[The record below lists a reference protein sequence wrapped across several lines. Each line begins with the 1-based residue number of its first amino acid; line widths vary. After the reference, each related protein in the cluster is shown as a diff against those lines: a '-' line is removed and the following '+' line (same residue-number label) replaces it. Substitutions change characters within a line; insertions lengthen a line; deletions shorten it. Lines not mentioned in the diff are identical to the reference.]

1 MSILDAV
8 KRNSLFFELSDEEI
22 ETIISESDIIELEDR
37 APLVKDGET
46 GETLFIILSGV
57 AAVEKNGVELTKLRQ
72 GDIIGEFIL
81 LNELTRTA
89 DIFAHQEL
97 TVLSLKNSTVFE
109 LYRTNPKIFAILML
123 NLSRRLME
131 KLKYF
136 TGKTKELSHRIDE
149 LEAKEAA

>member
-8 KRNSLFFELSDEEI
+8 KRNSLFYELSDIEV
-22 ETIISESDIIELEDR
+22 ETIISESSIIELDDK
-37 APLVKDGET
+37 ANLVRDGEE
-46 GETLFIILSGV
+46 GETLFIILSGIASV
-57 AAVEKNGVELTKLRQ
+57 IKNGVELTKLRQ

-89 DIFAHQEL
+89 DIEADGPM
-97 TVLSLKNSTVFE
+97 TVLSIENSTIFN
-109 LYRTNPKIFAILML
+109 LYKNNPQIFAILML

-136 TGKTKELSHRIDE
+136 STKTESLSKELEE
-149 LEAKEAA
+149 LQNKAA

>member
-1 MSILDAV
+1 
-8 KRNSLFFELSDEEI
+8 
-22 ETIISESDIIELEDR
+22 
-37 APLVKDGET
+37 VKDGEV

-57 AAVEKNGVELTKLRQ
+57 ASVEKNGVELTKLRQ

-97 TVLSLKNSTVFE
+97 TVLSIENSTIFE

-131 KLKYF
+131 KLKF
-136 TGKTKELSHRIDE
+136 FSNKTKELSNRIDE
-149 LEAKEAA
+149 LEGKEAA

>member
-8 KRNSLFFELSDEEI
+8 KRNSLFYELSDEEI
-22 ETIISESDIIELEDR
+22 ETIISESSIIELEDR
-37 APLVKDGET
+37 SNLVKDGEQ

-89 DIFAHQEL
+89 DIFADGPL
-97 TVLSLKNSTVFE
+97 TVLSIENSTVFN
-109 LYRTNPKIFAILML
+109 LYRSNPSIFAILML

-136 TGKTKELSHRIDE
+136 SGKTQELTHQ
-149 LEAKEAA
+149 LEEMEKKAA